1 MKINS
6 LLTDDAVL
14 AELGRRLKALRL
26 ERGDLTQER
35 LGIEAGVST
44 ATVARIEAGRSAQ
57 LTSLVRILRYF
68 DLLEA
73 LEQMLPESGPS
84 PIAELQRSGH
94 ERQRARTQRRDD
106 PPRGAESRWR
116 WGDEEPG

>member
-6 LLTDDAVL
+6 QLTDDAVL

-26 ERGDLTQER
+26 ERVDLTQER

-44 ATVARIEAGRSAQ
+44 ATVARIEAGQSAQ

-68 DLLEA
+68 NLLEA
-73 LEQMLPESGPS
+73 LELMLPEPGPS
-84 PIAELQRSGH
+84 PIAELERSGR
-94 ERQRARTQRRDD
+94 ERQRARARRQH
-106 PPRGAESRWR
+106 PGRIAESEWR
-116 WGDEEPG
+116 WGDEGPG